1 MNWDKIDAEMTCWR
15 TKVKNLQTHLGIG
28 ASRGCF
34 DCKHFKC
41 CHASISNQPILKGD
55 WTYIGHQ
62 YGKALVGGKKAKIL
76 FVSMDR
82 TGTGKKYE
90 KFDQTQKEF
99 RSAAYERT
107 NPHMGGV
114 DVELKYLLDN
124 ETSCEDRCQQFA
136 LTNSVRCRPRSN
148 SAASQ
153 STSEM
158 KRNCAS
164 HTQAIIKALEP
175 DIIIAQGA
183 YPREGLHNLFSP
195 NIVNTKNNI
204 GRYKQYRSAEIGQAE
219 IQGKKCLF
227 LLTSHPAHYP
237 GFSWKKGYLPDELK
251 EIFAQAREIYSGVR
265 QSDQIGETNAPRQV
279 HGSHHQRG
287 DRFFNTNETNAP
299 DAYKKMFD
307 QGVIAIFGYATGPQ
321 KLMGST
327 ADQRVFA
334 YVNDK
339 GILADGRIVDGQVI
353 PGNTVFGQCRE
364 YHVKVEWETIVA
376 EDKGITKEVVKG
388 EHDYGLPIRNTF
400 CQMYCP
406 PDVTNW
412 IADELQRRKASH
424 GNP

>member
-1 MNWDKIDAEMTCWR
+1 MNWDKIDIDMTPLR
-15 TKVKNLQTHLGIG
+15 INVKNLQTHLGIG

-55 WTYIGHQ
+55 WTYVGHQ
-62 YGKALVGGKKAKIL
+62 YGEALVGGKKAKIL

-227 LLTSHPAHYP
+227 LLTAHPAHYP
-237 GFSWKKGYLPDELK
+237 GFSWKKGYLPYELK
-251 EIFAQAREIYSGVR
+251 EIFAQAREIYSSVQ
-265 QSDQIGETNAPRQV
+265 QSYCIEETNVLDQTQ
-279 HGSHHQRG
+279 GSHHSRE

-299 DAYKKMFD
+299 GAYRNMFD
-307 QGVIAIFGYATGPQ
+307 QGVIAIYGFASGPTVFERCV
-321 KLMGST
+321 KG
-327 ADQRVFA
+327 QRVFA
-334 YVNDK
+334 YVNRK
-339 GILADGRIVDGQVI
+339 GVLAVGSIVDDQAIRGKS
-353 PGNTVFGQCRE
+353 VFAEQGE
-364 YHVKVEWETIVA
+364 FHVRIKWETIVA
-376 EDKGITKEVVKG
+376 EALGIKLKEVNDKFG
-388 EHDYGLPIRNTF
+388 YGLPVRNIF
-400 CQMYCP
+400 CRMSR
-406 PDVTNW
+406 PD
-412 IADELQRRKASH
+412 IADWTANELHQRKASH